1 MPRPVLKS
9 LDHGDA
15 LRRVREWTRARFGL
29 PEGAMILVGER
40 DGTVAGG
47 PAVETVV
54 GFWTADDTRHHF
66 RIFKPVAEIVP
77 DDLPFPWLK
86 DALAVPP
93 DWQCECC

>member
-1 MPRPVLKS
+1 MPRPVLRS

-15 LRRVREWTRARFGL
+15 LRRVREWTRTRFGL
-29 PEGAMILVGER
+29 SHDAMILVSER
-40 DGTVAGG
+40 DGTVPGG

-54 GFWTADDTRHHF
+54 GFWTDRETRHHF

-77 DDLPFPWLK
+77 DDLPFAWLK
-86 DALAVPP
+86 DALAVSP